1 MEPEEEGD
9 SAAFGDVASSLA
21 RPLLSSHILISLILS
36 HIVTFFTA
44 NRLRSADETRQ
55 RETIEEKLSQRKE

>member
-1 MEPEEEGD
+1 MEEEGD

-55 RETIEEKLSQRKE
+55 KRETIEEKLSQRKE